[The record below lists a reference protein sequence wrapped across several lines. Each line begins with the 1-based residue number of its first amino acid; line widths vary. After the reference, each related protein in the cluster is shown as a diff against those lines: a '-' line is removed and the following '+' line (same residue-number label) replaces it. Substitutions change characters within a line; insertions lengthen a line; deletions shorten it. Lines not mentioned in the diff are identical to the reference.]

1 MGTNNLARLGIILA
15 LTAAFSVS
23 ALATVAKAIPF
34 EDKVLDADS
43 IILGKCTATR
53 TGWDPSGRW
62 IVTYSTFQVDKA
74 YKGATVPEV
83 TVLTPGGKV
92 GSLHQETIGVPR
104 FESGKQNVVF
114 VKSTDAGP
122 TVLYFDQG
130 AYEVAKDARGELSVQ
145 PVASDLVLV
154 NQQSGI
160 VGSAETRRPLA
171 VFEREVGRTLER
183 GERGQI
189 HRYGVVPAAERPSR
203 SASAEL
209 LNVARQYRFL
219 IGAVLILIAI
229 STYLLVKGK

>member
-1 MGTNNLARLGIILA
+1 MGANNLVRFALSLA
-15 LTAAFSVS
+15 LASVLSAPAF
-23 ALATVAKAIPF
+23 ATVAKAIPF

-74 YKGATVPEV
+74 YKGAAVPEV

-104 FESGKQNVVF
+104 FETGKQNVLF
-114 VKSTDAGP
+114 VKGTNAGP

-160 VGSAETRRPLA
+160 VGTAEMRRPLA

-189 HRYGVVPAAERPSR
+189 HRYGVVPAREGPSR

>member
-1 MGTNNLARLGIILA
+1 MGANNLGRQVAMLA
-15 LTAAFSVS
+15 LAVAFSVS
-23 ALATVAKAIPF
+23 AQATVAKAIPF

-74 YKGATVPEV
+74 YKGAAVPEV
-83 TVLTPGGKV
+83 TLLTPGGSV

-104 FESGKQNVVF
+104 FETGKQNVLF
-114 VKSTDAGP
+114 VKTTDAGP

-154 NQQSGI
+154 NQQSGN
-160 VGSAETRRPLA
+160 VGAAETRRPLA

-183 GERGQI
+183 GERGRIQ
-189 HRYGVVPAAERPSR
+189 RYGLVPAREKPSR

-209 LNVARQYRFL
+209 LNMARQYRFL